1 MGGSEASILIF
12 IAIIFVVLWL
22 RRPGQQEGYE
32 TKRATDATFRSFE
45 RRPSLFVNKSEF
57 AFFHSLQRNLPKGHF
72 LMSKVRLED
81 IIGVKS
87 AIKNPDIRWKLRNR
101 VKSRHV
107 DFLIINSS
115 GRAVLAIELDGA
127 SHDSGKADNADHL
140 KDGLFKA
147 CGIPLERVR
156 TGDNF
161 AEFSQKVL
169 TKLT

>member
-1 MGGSEASILIF
+1 MGGSEASILVF
-12 IAIIFVVLWL
+12 IGIILVVLWL
-22 RRPGQQEGYE
+22 KRPSRHEGYE
-32 TKRATDATFRSFE
+32 TKPATDATFRSFE

-57 AFFHSLQRNLPKGHF
+57 AFFHVLQRYMPDGHY

-81 IIGVKS
+81 IIGVKR

-107 DFLIINSS
+107 DFLVIDKS
-115 GRAVLAIELDGA
+115 GQAVLAIELDGP
-127 SHDSGKADNADHL
+127 SHDTNETNNADHL

-156 TGDNF
+156 TGESF
-161 AEFSQKVL
+161 AAFAQKVL